1 MNKVTK
7 KILTLLMAVTLVV
20 GMFTTTYADET
31 KKINVTFT
39 IERFTIGQGFLVEPV
54 TVQVKEGAAA
64 KDVLEEVAKEK
75 NLTINLSSYG
85 YYIDSISYADTGVI
99 NIPESIQKMPSIDVD
114 YGYGNQHYDAPT
126 NTSTNALFTDDQKL
140 GSGSYSSLAGWMYT
154 VNNVAPDVAMDSQ
167 PVKDGDVIRLQFSV
181 YAGGADLGFVSYYE
195 NIESAKLP
203 NKDALT
209 KLVANTSD
217 NPQVAA
223 KAEAIKVLANYDA
236 TQEDVDAAYTNLE
249 KVQVTTATQ
258 KTTLK
263 KASIKSLKNVKGKK
277 VKIKINKVTG
287 AKGYQVTIKVIDEN
301 APKNKVYIKS
311 TLKGNKLS
319 KKLQKK
325 VLKVNAKIN
334 GSEIIN
340 FQVKIRGYKLK
351 KNKKVY
357 TKWSTYRSKYAVVD

>member
-1 MNKVTK
+1 MLLTVIAVT
-7 KILTLLMAVTLVV
+7 TLLS
-20 GMFTTTYADET
+20 GCSFG
-31 KKINVTFT
+31 T
-39 IERFTIGQGFLVEPV
+39 IEEQKTGDV
-54 TVQVKEGAAA
+54 TYEIVK
-64 KDVLEEVAKEK
+64 KEEIPEQLKEEIK
-75 NLTINLSSYG
+75 EAG
-85 YYIDSISYADTGVI
+85 KKEMWISYADTGVI

-209 KLVANTSD
+209 KLVANTPD

-249 KVQVTTATQ
+249 KVQVTTTTQ

-287 AKGYQVTIKVIDEN
+287 AKGYQIKYATN
-301 APKNKVYIKS
+301 KKFKNCKYKNTKKTTY
-311 TLKGNKLS
+311 TLT
-319 KKLQKK
+319 
-325 VLKVNAKIN
+325 
-334 GSEIIN
+334 
-340 FQVKIRGYKLK
+340 KLK
-351 KNKKVY
+351 KKSKCYVKVRAYKKSGNQKVY
-357 TKWSTYRSKYAVVD
+357 GKWSSPKSVKIKK